1 MYNVVTPT
9 TLIWFHYVLV
19 EIMHLTARDRCE
31 WPSSVKYAKA
41 HVALHCNPYQLLA
54 TPLFRPIFMIHND
67 VLRRLRFALA
77 INDTAAISIFKL
89 VNYDMEIDYLHAVMK
104 REGEEGYLPCR
115 DKIIAL
121 FLDGLIIKNR
131 GRQEGQMPQELG
143 PKERLSNNEVLRKI
157 RIAMSYKDDDMIAV
171 LKLADFRISKGE
183 LSAFF
188 RKPDHRN
195 YKPAGDQV
203 VRNLLQGMV
212 KKYRPDSSGTG
223 RSAQTSLNKPAANV
237 SEKNRTNDRKRT
249 KGNPNGNNPHT
260 NEPRVTSSAT
270 NKAKR
275 AASQSANNEAQ
286 KGKKQTNTSVWG
298 ELPAKK
304 R

>member
-1 MYNVVTPT
+1 
-9 TLIWFHYVLV
+9 
-19 EIMHLTARDRCE
+19 MHLTARDRCK
-31 WPSSVKYAKA
+31 WPSSVKYPKA
-41 HVALHCNPYQLLA
+41 RVALHFNPYQLLA

-67 VLRRLRFALA
+67 VLRRLRYALA

-171 LKLADFRISKGE
+171 LKLADFRMSKGE

-195 YKPAGDQV
+195 FKPAGDQV

-212 KKYRPDSSGTG
+212 KKYRPESTRQTSSKKSDSPSTSGTKSG
-223 RSAQTSLNKPAANV
+223 SFNKGASKQKEAAGKNTNSKV
-237 SEKNRTNDRKRT
+237 S
-249 KGNPNGNNPHT
+249 P
-260 NEPRVTSSAT
+260 V
-270 NKAKR
+270 
-275 AASQSANNEAQ
+275 
-286 KGKKQTNTSVWG
+286 KKSDAGSVWG
-298 ELPAKK
+298 KLPKK
-304 R
+304 

>member
-1 MYNVVTPT
+1 
-9 TLIWFHYVLV
+9 
-19 EIMHLTARDRCE
+19 
-31 WPSSVKYAKA
+31 
-41 HVALHCNPYQLLA
+41 
-54 TPLFRPIFMIHND
+54 MIHND
-67 VLRRLRFALA
+67 VLRRLRYALA

-171 LKLADFRISKGE
+171 LKLADFRMSKGE

-195 YKPAGDQV
+195 FKPAGDQV

-212 KKYRPDSSGTG
+212 KKYRPESTRQTSPKKSDSPSTSGTKP
-223 RSAQTSLNKPAANV
+223 SSFNKGASKQKEAAG
-237 SEKNRTNDRKRT
+237 KNTNSKVPPV
-249 KGNPNGNNPHT
+249 KKS
-260 NEPRVTSSAT
+260 NEGSIW
-270 NKAKR
+270 
-275 AASQSANNEAQ
+275 
-286 KGKKQTNTSVWG
+286 GK
-298 ELPAKK
+298 LPKK
-304 R
+304 